1 MNYDK
6 ADIQR
11 ITRQAGS
18 FISNGKR
25 ILLGGIRHYLETHT
39 DEDNTFVELD
49 SPVTINMYRQSTED
63 IVRVYRDG
71 GLEFEQS
78 TQGRIIDS
86 EETIDDLNI
95 SQLFDLLIA
104 LDENGTDEEE
114 VG

>member
-1 MNYDK
+1 MSYDK
-6 ADIQR
+6 AKIQK
-11 ITRQAGS
+11 ITKEAGS

-25 ILLGGIRHYLETHT
+25 ILLEGIRHYLETHT

-71 GLEFEQS
+71 GLVVEQS
-78 TQGRIIDS
+78 TQGRMDIQD
-86 EETIDDLNI
+86 TIEDLNI

-104 LDENGTDEEE
+104 LDENGINEDE
-114 VG
+114 VA